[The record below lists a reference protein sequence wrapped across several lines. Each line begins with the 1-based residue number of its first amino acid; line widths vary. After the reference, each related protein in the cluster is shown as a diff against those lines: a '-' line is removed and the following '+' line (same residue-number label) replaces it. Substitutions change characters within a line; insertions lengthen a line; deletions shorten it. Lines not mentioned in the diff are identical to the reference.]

1 MEADLSPAE
10 AVHTVIRMYRRLDER
25 DYTGIAALMA
35 PGGVWHRQGAA
46 LSGEAEIL
54 AAMAKRSPTLMIHHL
69 LSNLFAEIAADGSAM
84 VTGYMLVVRYDS
96 GSPVTLPAPFAG
108 VENIRTIRVKLTPT
122 ANGWRILNADSDPI
136 SFAAP

>member
-1 MEADLSPAE
+1 MTDLDSLVRAFEVQSQACAAFGSPFS
-10 AVHTVIRMYRRLDER
+10 
-25 DYTGIAALMA
+25 
-35 PGGVWHRQGAA
+35 GA
-46 LSGEAEIL
+46 
-54 AAMAKRSPTLMIHHL
+54 L
-69 LSNLFAEIAADGSAM
+69 LSHAAADIAADGSAM

>member
-1 MEADLSPAE
+1 MEADLSPAG
-10 AVHTVIRMYRRLDER
+10 AVHTVVRLYRRLDER
-25 DYTGIAALMA
+25 DYKGIAALMA

-46 LSGEAEIL
+46 LASEAEIL

-69 LSNLFAEIAADGSAM
+69 LSNLFADIAADGSAM

-96 GSPVTLPAPFAG
+96 GSPVSLPAPFAG
-108 VENIRTIRVKLTPT
+108 VENIRTIRVKLTP
-122 ANGWRILNADSDPI
+122 AADGWRILAADSDPI